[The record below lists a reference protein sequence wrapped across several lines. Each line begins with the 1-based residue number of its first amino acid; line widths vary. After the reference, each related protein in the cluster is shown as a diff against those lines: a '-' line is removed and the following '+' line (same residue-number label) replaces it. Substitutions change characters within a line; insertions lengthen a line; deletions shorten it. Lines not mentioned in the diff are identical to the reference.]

1 MLIEPSQL
9 LLFMLAGWVLNL
21 TPGPDVLYVVS
32 RTLRSGRRAGFTA
45 VAGII
50 TGCLVHVTLAS
61 LGLGMLLATSATLF
75 TAIKWIGAAYLL
87 WVGVRL
93 LRNPGAP
100 ATLQDGVDAD
110 NNPAG
115 TGWQIFAGG
124 FLTNVLNPKVMLFFL
139 AFLPQ
144 FIAPSVQNK
153 TLAFAMLGIVFTFNG
168 LPVNAV
174 YVLLAD
180 RLRTTRWAARGM
192 QWLDRV
198 AGVLFIGFGLRLA
211 LTARAMP

>member
-32 RTLRSGRRAGFTA
+32 RTLRSGRRAGFIA

-93 LRNPGAP
+93 LRNPGVP
-100 ATLQDGVDAD
+100 ATLQDGVDAA
-110 NNPAG
+110 NHPAG
-115 TGWQIFAGG
+115 TGWQVFAGG
-124 FLTNVLNPKVMLFFL
+124 FLTNVLNPKVVLFFL

-153 TLAFAMLGIVFTFNG
+153 TLAFALLGIVFTFNG
-168 LPVNAV
+168 LPVNAL

-180 RLRTTRWAARGM
+180 RMRTSRWAARGM

>member
-21 TPGPDVLYVVS
+21 TPGPDVLYIIS
-32 RTLRSGRRAGFTA
+32 RSLRGGRRAGVAA
-45 VAGII
+45 VAGISA
-50 TGCLVHVTLAS
+50 GCLVHVALAS

-93 LRNPGAP
+93 LRNPGVP
-100 ATLQDGVDAD
+100 AALQDGVDAA
-110 NNPAG
+110 NSPAG
-115 TGWQIFAGG
+115 TGWQVFAGG
-124 FLTNVLNPKVMLFFL
+124 FLTNVLNPKVVLFFL

-153 TLAFAMLGIVFTFNG
+153 ALAFALLGIVFTINA
-168 LPVNAV
+168 LPVNAI

-180 RLRTTRWAARGM
+180 RMRSSRWAARGM

-211 LTARAMP
+211 LTARAVP